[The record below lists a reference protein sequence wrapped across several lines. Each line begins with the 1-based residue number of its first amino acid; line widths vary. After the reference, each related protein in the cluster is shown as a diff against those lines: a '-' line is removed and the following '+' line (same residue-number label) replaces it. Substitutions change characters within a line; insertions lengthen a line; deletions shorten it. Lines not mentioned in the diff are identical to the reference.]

1 MIEETYKGYGISIV
15 ATAFV
20 GQQSHGRPMFAI
32 YERRDGKQEL
42 VHRDNGDDA
51 ERYETLDAA
60 HAASLALAR
69 KWIDE
74 RAHD

>member
-1 MIEETYKGYGISIV
+1 
-15 ATAFV
+15 
-20 GQQSHGRPMFAI
+20 MFAI